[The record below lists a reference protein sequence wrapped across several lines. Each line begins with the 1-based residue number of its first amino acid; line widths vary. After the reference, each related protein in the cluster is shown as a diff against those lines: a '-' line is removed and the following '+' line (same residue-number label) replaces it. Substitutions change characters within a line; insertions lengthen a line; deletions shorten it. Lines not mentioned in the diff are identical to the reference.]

1 MTKEMSTYEEIG
13 KSLGE
18 IYLERARYL
27 LSTDELLEEMLDQ
40 TQVQITNNV
49 KVEFIEQEQFIEE
62 SWLMVS

>member
-1 MTKEMSTYEEIG
+1 MTKEMSTYEDIEMSI
-13 KSLGE
+13 GE

-40 TQVQITNNV
+40 TLVQITNNV

-62 SWLMVS
+62 SWLMAS

>member
-1 MTKEMSTYEEIG
+1 MTKEMSTYEDME